1 VKVGDLVRVCPV
13 RADKLPSGGCQ
24 RWIANDAAG
33 DIGVIVGP
41 LVAGRYWQVFVDEQF
56 LLLFQGRLEVIS

>member
-13 RADKLPSGGCQ
+13 RADRGQAGNTIFES
-24 RWIANDAAG
+24 NDDRTG
-33 DIGVIVGP
+33 PTGVIVGP